1 MRRALATLSAIF
13 FGLTIRPNLQGY
25 LVMPIWLSSQE
36 YSKTLSRI
44 CNALR
49 RHRGRMNIGYFGKR
63 NSFVLEMSRRVELEL
78 SATRNW
84 G

>member
-1 MRRALATLSAIF
+1 
-13 FGLTIRPNLQGY
+13 
-25 LVMPIWLSSQE
+25 
-36 YSKTLSRI
+36 
-44 CNALR
+44 
-49 RHRGRMNIGYFGKR
+49 MNIGYFGKR